1 MKELIAYDDAV
12 DLLDADHVAVKK
24 MFTEFSAMCEK
35 NSPAAEKR
43 ILALAICKALT
54 VHSQIEEEIFYPKV
68 REAIGEEALMDIAL
82 EEHAEAKAVIARIEG
97 MKATDPA
104 CDATVKQ
111 LGKLID
117 RHVMEERE
125 QIFLKARNAKLDLR
139 GMTLPLMKRQQQLKK
154 ENVTATAAATAT
166 ATAKETA

>member
-24 MFTEFSAMCEK
+24 MFAEYSAMCEK
-35 NSPAAEKR
+35 DSPVAERR

-54 VHSQIEEEIFYPKV
+54 IHSQIEVEIFYPQV

-97 MKATDPA
+97 MKATDA
-104 CDATVKQ
+104 AYDATVKQ

-117 RHVMEERE
+117 QHVMEERE
-125 QIFLKARNAKLDLR
+125 KIFLKARNAKLDLR
-139 GMTLPLMKRQQQLKK
+139 GMTLPLMKRQQQLTK
-154 ENVTATAAATAT
+154 ESAVAT